1 MLNNNGRGKLMRAPW
16 SALVPTGN
24 EAMRAAAATGTTPTK
39 ISAGDAATLKKLAK
53 QAGEAAQLLKLLGH
67 EKRLLVLCFL
77 AVRGEM
83 PVGELVGVAKLSQ
96 SALSQ
101 HLAKLRADGLV
112 EFRRASQTLHYRVVD
127 QRALRVL
134 GLLKEIYCGDM
145 K

>member
-1 MLNNNGRGKLMRAPW
+1 
-16 SALVPTGN
+16 
-24 EAMRAAAATGTTPTK
+24 MRAAAAKGTTPTK
-39 ISAGDAATLKKLAK
+39 TSADDAASLKKLAK
-53 QAGEAAQLLKLLGH
+53 QAGAAAQLLKLLGH

-83 PVGELVGVAKLSQ
+83 TAGELVGVAKLSQ

-112 EFRRASQTLHYRVVD
+112 EFRRAAQTLHYRVVD

-134 GLLKEIYCGDM
+134 QLLKEIYCGDL